1 MAEKPTPANI
11 ATVLRRLRKGEKAV
25 LDKKAALADLGYGS
39 TKNVE
44 AELKKANN
52 YRGARGLP
60 PLDISEGNF
69 KFQDTPFRQL
79 VSKPDASSIEAVAAD
94 KEGPSFIYRPSN
106 PMAGIL
112 ALDLEPSQAEYDSR
126 VNAILKGDV
135 RTPKGALGHELT
147 HAMTASEFPFYDK
160 LGKEKPRKSI
170 TDPVDLEEVNATK
183 ITYPEVAPSE
193 FAPALAALTRL
204 EYQKTGARIDTP
216 EKFDKKIAEYDAMS
230 REEKIAFRKK
240 LPAEV
245 SRFYGYL
252 DTVSDPKAE
261 DISLYGPEDDETPP
275 VRYAGKDTRAH
286 TGKRFPFVKRDIDAG
301 LRGFGLD
308 LNDYDDM
315 TPKQREYIKK
325 TLRETK
331 YGPSVP
337 ASRRTRHIAAR
348 RLDDYDK
355 RLKTIGQ
362 GYHKENYV
370 DKHGLKGGEKAPII
384 IKGKD
389 RRKRF
394 LDISR
399 EMIPSLVE
407 SEESFQEA
415 VDRRMS

>member
-1 MAEKPTPANI
+1 MTF
-11 ATVLRRLRKGEKAV
+11 
-25 LDKKAALADLGYGS
+25 
-39 TKNVE
+39 
-44 AELKKANN
+44 
-52 YRGARGLP
+52 
-60 PLDISEGNF
+60 SE
-69 KFQDTPFRQL
+69 
-79 VSKPDASSIEAVAAD
+79 
-94 KEGPSFIYRPSN
+94 Y
-106 PMAGIL
+106 
-112 ALDLEPSQAEYDSR
+112 
-126 VNAILKGDV
+126 
-135 RTPKGALGHELT
+135 
-147 HAMTASEFPFYDK
+147 PFYDK

-170 TDPVDLEEVNATK
+170 TDPVDLSRQKT
-183 ITYPEVAPSE
+183 TYPETSPSE

-230 REEKIAFRKK
+230 REEKLAFRKK
-240 LPAEV
+240 LPSEV

-286 TGKRFPFVKRDIDAG
+286 TGKRFPVVKRDIDAG
-301 LRGFGLD
+301 LRLFGLG

-325 TLRETK
+325 TLREMR
-331 YGPSVP
+331 YGSSIP
-337 ASRRTRHIAAR
+337 ASRRTHHIAAR

-370 DKHGLKGGEKAPII
+370 DKHGLKGGEKAPIK

-407 SEESFQEA
+407 SKESFQEA
-415 VDRRMS
+415 VDRRLS